1 MTDNEYQ
8 HARAALDCTHV
19 TIAEMIGVSVRTSF
33 RYAHGDAKIP
43 EPTARLLRLLVRLR
57 LTVST
62 CKFNELVRAAQVK

>member
-8 HARAALDCTHV
+8 AARAALGCTHV
-19 TIAEMIGVSVRTSF
+19 TIAETIGVSVRTSF
-33 RYAHGDAKIP
+33 RYANGDAKIP

-62 CKFNELVRAAQVK
+62 CKFNELVSELHK